1 MTNALGY
8 PVLTVDALR
17 AETIAAVSPAQKK
30 NTDPTFADTFARCA
44 TPLFSPW
51 PLTVPAREETL
62 RTADQTITT
71 RAADQRRDRR
81 QRSRE

>member
-8 PVLTVDALR
+8 PFLTADAVR
-17 AETIAAVSPAQKK
+17 AETIAAASPALKK
-30 NTDPTFADTFARCA
+30 TADPSFADTFARCA

-51 PLTVPAREETL
+51 PLTAPAREEAL
-62 RTADQTITT
+62 RTSDRTITT